1 MAMVIN
7 ESKKNFAPQLCKTR
21 MCKFFEQGNC
31 SKGDKCN
38 FAHTLTDLQSR
49 PNLHKTQLCMA
60 FQRTGVCRDGPAC
73 KYAHGER
80 ELQPNTKQ
88 AFVSGS
94 TSNVQVVP
102 LPAIQAMILLQPVQI
117 IGVFAQCSN
126 IDPSKDEGTMK
137 HQKEDDICSVLTT
150 DEDLDLDLES
160 LDSSSRQ
167 TSAWS
172 SFSEEDLND
181 SSAAESDSSSQCQF
195 STDVGSEAVDEI
207 RADFDQEVQPKNA
220 SLHKTKM
227 CTFFM
232 QGYCRKGSMCKFAHE
247 STALKARPNLFRT
260 SLCMAFERSGR
271 CKMGDNCKYAHG
283 TDQLQ
288 KSSNDSGDF
297 EASETHSLVT
307 SHAAEAENMF
317 KSSRQ
322 TSNFLTHEASGVVVS
337 TKNTF
342 IHLRSQVRE
351 TRRRSASC

>member
-1 MAMVIN
+1 
-7 ESKKNFAPQLCKTR
+7 
-21 MCKFFEQGNC
+21 
-31 SKGDKCN
+31 
-38 FAHTLTDLQSR
+38 
-49 PNLHKTQLCMA
+49 MA
-60 FQRTGVCRDGPAC
+60 FQRNGVCRDGPAC

-88 AFVSGS
+88 AFVSAS
-94 TSNVQVVP
+94 TSQAP
-102 LPAIQAMILLQPVQI
+102 LSTLQGMILLQPVRL
-117 IGVFAQCSN
+117 IGVFAQSSS
-126 IDPSKDEGTMK
+126 IDPSKDEGAMK
-137 HQKEDDICSVLTT
+137 HPKEDDICSVLTT

-160 LDSSSRQ
+160 LGSSSRQ

-195 STDVGSEAVDEI
+195 STDVGSEAIDEI
-207 RADFDQEVQPKNA
+207 RADIDQDVPPKSA
-220 SLHKTKM
+220 LLRKTKM

-232 QGYCRKGSMCKFAHE
+232 RGDCRKGSMCRFAHE
-247 STALKARPNLFRT
+247 SIALKARPNLFRT

-271 CKMGDNCKYAHG
+271 CKMGDYCKYAHG

-288 KSSNDSGDF
+288 KFSNDSSDL
-297 EASETHSLVT
+297 EAGETHTLVT
-307 SHAAEAENMF
+307 SHAVEAENMF
-317 KSSRQ
+317 RSSRQ